1 MGAWGVGSFENDQ
14 AYNWLND
21 FLDNPSRESLQEVFD
36 YVLDRRDFLDSPE
49 SAAAL
54 VAAELVAAQ
63 LARPSRDFPP
73 DLDLPEALPFPADP
87 DLVETATRV
96 VGHILYSPGHSELR
110 ELWKEAG
117 DKAYNQWENG
127 VYNLIERLRQ
137 RAYTPGAPEGVPL

>member
-21 FLDNPSRESLQEVFD
+21 FLDHPGRGSLQEVFD

-49 SAAAL
+49 SLAAL
-54 VAAELVAAQ
+54 VAAELVAAHMG
-63 LARPSRDFPP
+63 RPSRDFPP
-73 DLDLPEALPFPADP
+73 DLDVAEELSFPSDP
-87 DLVETATRV
+87 DLTETATRA

-117 DKAYNQWENG
+117 NKEYDLWENA

-137 RAYTPGAPEGVPL
+137 RAYALKK